1 MLDVRVT
8 PVFHGRNGPVRR
20 SGNENPRTDAVA
32 LEMLEASQQQR
43 WQRHKMAAVGRLS
56 DGTAHEFNN
65 LMQGVVAFLELA
77 RKLMSRGRVSQAEPL
92 ILKAIASAQNASLV
106 NQRVARFARRRPVV
120 PQLLSMNAVVADL
133 EDMLRDSLSGAFDLQ
148 IDLAANP
155 DRVYCDA
162 GQAEIA
168 IVDMVLDARDSMPNG
183 GAITIATRNAG
194 EDDDRTVPRADDAS
208 RRSICVE
215 VTATSAP
222 DRTADDRRLTSP
234 SPAEA
239 ADRSSALPMVE
250 EFARIY
256 GGQMRLRDDAL
267 HSTVVELLLPCNG
280 SSDGLVVN

>member
-8 PVFHGRNGPVRR
+8 PVFRGRNGPVRR
-20 SGNENPRTDAVA
+20 SGNEKPRTDAVA

-65 LMQGVVAFLELA
+65 LMQGVVASLELA
-77 RKLMSRGRVSQAEPL
+77 RKLMSGGRVSQAEPL
-92 ILKAIASAQNASLV
+92 SAKAIASAQNASLV
-106 NQRVARFARRRPVV
+106 NQRVARFARARPVV
-120 PQLLSMNAVVADL
+120 LESLSLNAVVADL
-133 EDMLRDSLSGAFDLQ
+133 EAMLQDSLSGAFDLH

-162 GQAEIA
+162 GQAEIT
-168 IVDMVLDARDSMPNG
+168 IVDMVLYARDSMPDG

-194 EDDDRTVPRADDAS
+194 EEEDRSVPAADDAAC
-208 RRSICVE
+208 RSICVE

-222 DRTADDRRLTSP
+222 ELKADDRRLASSSP
-234 SPAEA
+234 VE
-239 ADRSSALPMVE
+239 ADRSNPLPMVE

-256 GGQMRLRDDAL
+256 GGRMRLCGDAL
-267 HSTVVELLLPCNG
+267 HRTGVELLLPCHRSTDAQVAN
-280 SSDGLVVN
+280 